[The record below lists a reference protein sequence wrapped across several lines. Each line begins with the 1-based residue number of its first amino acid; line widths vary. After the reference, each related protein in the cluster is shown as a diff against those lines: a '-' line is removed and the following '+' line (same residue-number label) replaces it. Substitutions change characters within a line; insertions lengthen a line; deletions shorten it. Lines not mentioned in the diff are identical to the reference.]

1 MLRRIFW
8 GAARPLTAAA
18 GATSGPRAPSTRR
31 SVASTQPATCAL
43 PAAGDP
49 SCPSSQ
55 RSEVHP
61 PTVPTRFNL
70 GCVRQERAWG
80 WEPSNLELDTG
91 GRLPPKVLVWGLGG
105 PQRRE
110 DRSSSCHRITKT
122 RSSTGRPNSNTAG
135 LTGEISKLIHT
146 LETRELFIFIITVY
160 ILSRFA
166 APVRSQFGWPFP
178 Y

>member
-110 DRSSSCHRITKT
+110 DRSSSCHRWAH
-122 RSSTGRPNSNTAG
+122 PQAYA
-135 LTGEISKLIHT
+135 
-146 LETRELFIFIITVY
+146 LFLKRLCLGSG
-160 ILSRFA
+160 ILPLS
-166 APVRSQFGWPFP
+166 PVPHPSPVTSGAQKF
-178 Y
+178 